1 MNLRSIVQPNM
12 NIARSINLDRD
23 YRQTDL
29 ISDYHITAK
38 TTEILSRF
46 ADSLE
51 GEKVN
56 AWSLTGP
63 YGMGKSAFV
72 NYLLSIAGP
81 TSDPAT
87 ALALNKIK
95 SVDVHLYKRLS
106 KNMAKIA
113 GETGFLRVPVT
124 AAYEPVNN
132 SLARGLSNVIK
143 TLQFS
148 HKNKIQVALNNMLQS
163 KVVESSTLFDLFRE
177 IQNKITKPMM
187 IVVDEFGKN
196 LDFMSTHHDRGDIF
210 IMQQLAEMNSVYL
223 WVCLH
228 QAFDGYASGLSSLQ
242 RREWSKVQGRFEDIS
257 FVESTS
263 QMLYLMKKALKY
275 NFNGEYKERLENWAN
290 NALRFV
296 ADTDI
301 IGKKDFTLENILS
314 IYPLHPVTAVALI
327 ELCTRFAQNDRTLLT
342 FMCNNDRLAL
352 STFLHNTTIDNSNGL
367 PAVGLDYLYDYFFN
381 ISITAYINRAESQR
395 WIEIHDIINSNVNLL
410 DTEIKVLKTIGVLN
424 LLSGSLGLKATPE
437 TIVNVIEQTSG
448 IDKYMIK
455 KDLDNLVNRGV
466 LLYREYAGEYRL
478 WEGSDFNIQQAI
490 NDKRDKLEIGK
501 LDFIL
506 QKYLPLHPV
515 IASRHSYKTGTVR
528 RFERKWLS
536 EESLN
541 ENLAPQE
548 GFDGLVLYCFGTLK
562 VPSVIPK
569 VCADGRPLVIAYVPS
584 QATLKELALDVAA
597 TRTVLSDS
605 TELEHD
611 SVARKEIKFRIKAA
625 EDNFRLYIEQ
635 LFTPGSERVNW
646 YVEGEEVSITDTKKI
661 SAVLSDLCD
670 KYYCDCPPVRNEMI
684 SYERLSSAAARARR
698 VLVEAMITQEEKE
711 TLGLQG
717 FGPEVAVYKS
727 LLRRE
732 GLHAKDEQ
740 TGCWQFT
747 LGTNQNNKYQAL
759 WTLIDQC
766 LDSAKEGITVEDI
779 LDLLKAPPFGLRQGP
794 APIYI
799 TLYLIVHSESVAV
812 FQEGTYR
819 PYLSAAEAA
828 LMIKRPDL
836 FTLRKYIFTDIDR
849 AVFSTYKNILK
860 AVQIEGKPGLRNAN
874 LISVVGPLVNFIESL
889 PDYTKNT
896 RQISREARRMRLA
909 IQNSVDPACLVFE
922 DLPKAVGVK
931 VDEKDTMPLNKHL
944 QNKLHTALYEL
955 SQAFP
960 KLNEKIEKTML
971 TVFNCDSLDRLMES
985 QRNRVKPLVE
995 ICDDGEVKQLLLAMK
1010 RESLDAAEWV
1020 KGIAGLIMGKPIESW
1035 DDHGLTIF
1043 ETKLHDYA
1051 NRINH
1056 LETLTSVKAKLSRE
1070 GSRVI
1075 SMMMPDGSI
1084 RRAVITGADEN
1095 YKGKKK
1101 AKDIILKNSRDE
1113 AQAILLALAEELL
1126 DGANNEQQ

>member
-1 MNLRSIVQPNM
+1 M

-23 YRQTDL
+23 YQQTEL

-38 TTEILSRF
+38 TTEILGRF

-72 NYLLSIAGP
+72 NYLLSVAGP
-81 TSDPAT
+81 SSDPAT

-106 KNMAKIA
+106 KNMAKVA
-113 GETGFLRVPVT
+113 GETGFFRVPVT

-132 SLARGLSNVIK
+132 SLARGLSNVTK

-148 HKNKIQVALNNMLQS
+148 HKNKIQAALNKMLQS
-163 KVVESSTLFDLFRE
+163 KTVESSALFDLFHE

-187 IVVDEFGKN
+187 LVVDEFGKN

-210 IMQQLAEMNSVYL
+210 IMQQLAEMDSVYL

-263 QMLYLMKKALKY
+263 QMLYLMKKALRHSL
-275 NFNGEYKERLENWAN
+275 NGEIKERLTNWAN
-290 NALRFV
+290 NALLFV
-296 ADTDI
+296 SNTDI
-301 IGKKDFTLENILS
+301 VNKRDFTLDNIMN

-327 ELCTRFAQNDRTLLT
+327 ELCNRFAQNDRTLLT
-342 FMCNNDRLAL
+342 FMCNNDRFAL
-352 STFLHNTTIDNSNGL
+352 PNFLEQTAVRNNNRL
-367 PAVGLDYLYDYFFN
+367 LAVGLDYLYDYFFN
-381 ISITAYINRAESQR
+381 ISVTAYINRIESQR
-395 WIEIHDIINSNVNLL
+395 WIEIHDIINSSPNLS
-410 DTEIKVLKTIGVLN
+410 DIEEKILKTIGIIN
-424 LLSGSLGLKATPE
+424 ILSGSLGVNATPVAIADILNQTCGAE
-437 TIVNVIEQTSG
+437 EATI
-448 IDKYMIK
+448 IK
-455 KDLDNLVNRGV
+455 SLNNLSERGL

-478 WEGSDFNIQQAI
+478 WEGSDLNIQQAI
-490 NDKRDKLEIGK
+490 KEKREKLEIGK
-501 LDFIL
+501 LDYIL

-528 RFERKWLS
+528 RFERMWLS
-536 EESLN
+536 EESLS
-541 ENLAPQE
+541 ENLAPQK
-548 GFDGLVLYCFGTLK
+548 GLDGLILYCFGTLNS
-562 VPSVIPK
+562 PSVIPK

-584 QATLKELALDVAA
+584 QATLKELALEVAA
-597 TRTVLSDS
+597 TRSVLNDS
-605 TELEHD
+605 KELEHD

-625 EDNFRLYIEQ
+625 EENFRLYLEQ
-635 LFTPGSERVNW
+635 LFTPETAKVTW
-646 YVEGEEVSITDTKKI
+646 YVEQDQVSITNAKMLST
-661 SAVLSDLCD
+661 VLSDLCD

-684 SYERLSSAAARARR
+684 SYERLSSAASRARR
-698 VLVEAMITQEEKE
+698 VLVEAMITNEEEKNLE
-711 TLGLQG
+711 LQG
-717 FGPEVAVYKS
+717 FGPEVAIYKS

-732 GLHAKDEQ
+732 GLHVKDEQ

-747 LGTNQNNKYQAL
+747 LGINQNNKYQAL

-799 TLYLIVHSESVAV
+799 NLYLIVHAESVAV

-849 AVFSTYKNILK
+849 AVFSTYKNLLK
-860 AVQIEGKPGLRNAN
+860 AVRIEGKPGLRNAN

-889 PDYTKNT
+889 PAYTKNT
-896 RQISREARRMRLA
+896 KQISREARRVRLA
-909 IQNSVDPACLVFE
+909 IQNSVDPARLIFE

-931 VDEKDTMPLNKHL
+931 VDAKETIPMNKHL

-960 KLNEKIEKTML
+960 NLNKEIQKVAL
-971 TVFNCDSLDRLMES
+971 AVFKCDTLDRLIES
-985 QRNRVKPLVE
+985 QRNRVKPLVK
-995 ICDDGEVKQLLLAMK
+995 ICNDGEVKQLLLAMK
-1010 RESLDAAEWV
+1010 RDSHNAAEWV

-1035 DDHGLTIF
+1035 NDNDLAIF
-1043 ETKLHDYA
+1043 EARLHDYA

-1056 LETLTSVKAKLSRE
+1056 LETLASVKAKLSRE
-1070 GSRVI
+1070 GARVI

-1101 AKDIILKNSRDE
+1101 AKDIISKNSRDE
-1113 AQAILLALAEELL
+1113 AQAILVALAEELL
-1126 DGANNEQQ
+1126 DGVDK

>member
-1 MNLRSIVQPNM
+1 MNLRNIVQPDM

-23 YRQTDL
+23 YRQAEL

-72 NYLLSIAGP
+72 NYLLSVAGP
-81 TSDPAT
+81 SFDPAT
-87 ALALNKIK
+87 DIALKKIK
-95 SVDVHLYKRLS
+95 LVDVSLYKRLS
-106 KNMAKIA
+106 KSMDKVA
-113 GETGFLRVPVT
+113 GETGFFRVPVT

-132 SLARGLSNVIK
+132 SLARSLSDVIK
-143 TLQFS
+143 TLQFKD
-148 HKNKIQVALNNMLQS
+148 KNKIQAVLNSMLRS
-163 KVVESSTLFDLFRE
+163 KTVESSALFDLFRE
-177 IQNKITKPMM
+177 IQNNINKPIM

-210 IMQQLAEMNSVYL
+210 IMQQLAEMDSVYL

-263 QMLYLMKKALKY
+263 QMLYLMKKALKN
-275 NFNGEYKERLENWAN
+275 NFNGEYKVRLGNWAN
-290 NALRFV
+290 NACRFV
-296 ADTDI
+296 ANTDI
-301 IGKKDFTLENILS
+301 TGKKDFTFDNILS

-352 STFLHNTTIDNSNGL
+352 STFLDQTTIGNSDKL

-395 WIEIHDIINSNVNLL
+395 WIEIHDIIDRNVNLS
-410 DTEIKVLKTIGVLN
+410 DTEKKVLKTIGVLN

-437 TIVNVIEQTSG
+437 TIVNVIEQTCN
-448 IDKYMIK
+448 IDRNTLK
-455 KDLDNLVNRGV
+455 KDLGNLVNRGV
-466 LLYREYAGEYRL
+466 LLYRKYAGEFRL
-478 WEGSDFNIQQAI
+478 WEGSDFNIQKAI
-490 NDKRDKLEIGK
+490 NDKREKLEIGK
-501 LDFIL
+501 LDSIL
-506 QKYLPLHPV
+506 QKYLPLHSV
-515 IASRHSYKTGTVR
+515 IASRHSYTTGTIR

-536 EESLN
+536 EESLS
-541 ENLAPQE
+541 ETLAPKE
-548 GFDGLVLYCFGTLK
+548 GLDGLVLYCFGTLK
-562 VPSVIPK
+562 MPSVKPK

-597 TRTVLSDS
+597 TRTVLNESK
-605 TELEHD
+605 ELEHD
-611 SVARKEIKFRIKAA
+611 SVARKEIKFRIKVA
-625 EDNFRLYIEQ
+625 EDNFRLYLEQ
-635 LFTPGSERVNW
+635 FFTPGSEKVIW
-646 YVEGEEVSITDTKKI
+646 YVEGNKVSIRDTKML
-661 SAVLSDLCD
+661 STVLSNLCN

-684 SYERLSSAAARARR
+684 SYEKLSSAAARARR
-698 VLVEAMITQEEKE
+698 VLVEAMITQEEE
-711 TLGLQG
+711 ENLGLQG
-717 FGPEVAVYKS
+717 FGPEVAIYKS

-732 GLHAKDEQ
+732 GLHVKDEQ

-747 LGTNQNNKYQAL
+747 LDTNQSNKYQAL
-759 WTLIDQC
+759 WAMIDQR
-766 LDSAKEGITVEDI
+766 LDSAKEGITVEEI
-779 LDLLKAPPFGLRQGP
+779 LNLLKAPPFGLRQGP

-799 TLYLIVHSESVAV
+799 TLYLIVHSESIAV

-849 AVFSTYKNILK
+849 AVFNTYKNLLK
-860 AVQIEGKPGLRNAN
+860 AVHIEGKPGLRNAN
-874 LISVVGPLVNFIESL
+874 LISVVGPLINFIEGL
-889 PDYTKNT
+889 PDYSKNT
-896 RQISREARRMRLA
+896 RQVSREARRVRLT
-909 IQNSVDPACLVFE
+909 IQNSTDPAHLIFK
-922 DLPKAVGVK
+922 DLPNAVGVE
-931 VDEKDTMPLNKHL
+931 VDAKDTIPMNKHL
-944 QNKLHTALYEL
+944 QNKLHAALYEL

-960 KLNEKIEKTML
+960 NLNEKIQKTML
-971 TVFNCDSLDRLMES
+971 TVFNCDTLNRLMEI
-985 QRNRVKPLVE
+985 QRDRVKPLVK
-995 ICDDGEVKQLLLAMK
+995 ICDDGEMKQLLLAIK
-1010 RESLDAAEWV
+1010 RESRDPSEWV

-1035 DDHGLTIF
+1035 NDHDLTIF

-1056 LETLTSVKAKLSRE
+1056 FETLATIKAKLSQE
-1070 GSRVI
+1070 DSRVI
-1075 SMMMPDGSI
+1075 SLMMPDGSI
-1084 RRAVITGADEN
+1084 RRTVITNADKNQKE
-1095 YKGKKK
+1095 KKK
-1101 AKDIILKNSRDE
+1101 AKAIVSKYSRDK
-1113 AQAILLALAEELL
+1113 AQAMLLALAEKLL
-1126 DGANNEQQ
+1126 DGADNE